1 MNGTTAGAR
10 EIVYVLERFP
20 GDTLNFVY
28 NEIRGLESE
37 EFRVRIYS
45 LLPCQ
50 VCPEEAED
58 FRARTTPVRPFGAAV
73 LARALLHYLA
83 RRPLA
88 LLWAFLVLP
97 FDHQDW
103 TLRKAA
109 RTWAHAAVGVVFAW
123 MLRDRPAHVHA
134 HFAFKAA
141 TAAML
146 AARLNG
152 TTFSF
157 TAHGSATVHV
167 PSRANLKSKVRR
179 ADFVVAVSDFNRRV
193 MLDLCPDVDP
203 DKIIVNRTGVL
214 LDQFQ
219 PVPWSPD
226 PEGTLR
232 IVCVATLYPI
242 KNHAGL
248 LRACGI
254 LAERGV
260 KFRLELVGKDDLGL
274 GDGLRALAEELGI
287 ADRVVFHGGLDH
299 GRVGEIL
306 AGADVAVLTSFSEG
320 IPVSLME
327 AMAIGRPVVG
337 PRVTGVPEL
346 IEEGVSGFLGDPD
359 DPEEFAEA
367 FRRLAESPD
376 MIADL
381 GMQGRRSVDERYD
394 MRRNARRLAAEISR
408 HLDGRAVSA

>member
-1 MNGTTAGAR
+1 MNTTAAGPR

-37 EFRVRIYS
+37 GFRVRIFS

-50 VCPEEAED
+50 VCPEEAEE
-58 FRARTTPVRPFGAAV
+58 FRARTTPVRPFGV
-73 LARALLHYLA
+73 GTLVRALLHYLV
-83 RRPLA
+83 RRPLI

-103 TLRKAA
+103 TPRKAA

-123 MLRDRPAHVHA
+123 LLRDRPAHVHA

-167 PSRANLKSKVRR
+167 PSRANLKSKIRR
-179 ADFVVAVSDFNRRV
+179 ADFVVAVSDYNRKV
-193 MLDLCPDVDP
+193 MLELCPDVDP

-214 LDQFQ
+214 LDQFR
-219 PVPWSPD
+219 PVPWTPD

-242 KNHAGL
+242 KNHTGL

-260 KFRLELVGKDDLGL
+260 RFRLDLVGKDDLGL
-274 GDGLRALAEELGI
+274 GTGLRALARELGI
-287 ADRVVFHGGLDH
+287 EDRVLFLGGLDH
-299 GRVGEIL
+299 GRVAEIL

-346 IEEGVSGFLGDPD
+346 IEEGVCGFMGDPGN
-359 DPEEFAEA
+359 PEEFADA
-367 FRRLAESPD
+367 FRLLSESPES
-376 MIADL
+376 IAEL
-381 GMQGRRSVDERYD
+381 GLQGRRFVEERYD
-394 MRRNARRLAAEISR
+394 MRRNARGLAAAIGWR
-408 HLDGRAVSA
+408 LDGRIRKS